1 MKIIVQLQR
10 SGNYKLFF
18 YDGKGVRGAAY
29 VELNDT
35 PRGPRPTKYRVKW
48 GSKKDYV
55 HTPSKELIAQLR
67 ESDVRMVK
75 KDHLFEEFLEAF
87 QVKPGTVTLC
97 RMCLMDERYT
107 PINEENTITFGKNEK
122 ICLDCGRKELRRE
135 VSHIGRLG
143 RDGIVHLEK
152 LLAQYRNLD
161 RVLATLSPDKISMES
176 AIFDKLEAHPVMTTA
191 SIHELPL
198 PRQFVEASGVT
209 QLMPA
214 QHLAVEAGLLRGQD
228 LLVVAATASG
238 KTFIGEMAGIKNY
251 MEGRGRTLFLV
262 PLVAL
267 ANQKY
272 ERFTDR
278 YAKFAK
284 TGLLTGT
291 SRLNLPETRKVGDRD
306 PRAPIIVGTYEGVDN
321 MIRCGQ
327 KMANIGTV
335 VIDEVQMLEDAD
347 RGHRLDGMIARLKY
361 LAPQAQFLYL
371 SATIGSPKILAKK
384 LNCTLVVYADRPVGL
399 ERYLLFVERKM
410 KIPMIKQ
417 MTTEEYKRTSS
428 KGFRGQTIIFT
439 NARARCHTIAD
450 ALGIRAAAYHAG
462 LSAVERRDV
471 ESKFLTGKLMAVVTT
486 AALGA
491 GVDFPASQVIFD
503 ALAMGRD
510 WLSVQEFNQ
519 MGGRAGRPDFHDL
532 GRVVIL
538 AEPGGSYSRENPG
551 TEEEIAIKLLKGQME
566 EVAPVHEFEASS
578 EEYVANAICCDG
590 EEADLNRIN
599 SLMVGSMEPVL
610 PDLITHKLVEKHGT
624 RLVMTPLARV
634 MAEHF
639 IGMERLLEII
649 RLTKCNTEPLDIIGE
664 LEYEDIH
671 KDKRPEK
678 KRGPGGGKPGERLRE
693 PEKREHQQSPR
704 GRYQSH
710 QSGEKP
716 KHVQS
721 EATKMH
727 VGHELPGKRQ
737 KVRRKR

>member
-1 MKIIVQLQR
+1 
-10 SGNYKLFF
+10 
-18 YDGKGVRGAAY
+18 
-29 VELNDT
+29 
-35 PRGPRPTKYRVKW
+35 
-48 GSKKDYV
+48 
-55 HTPSKELIAQLR
+55 
-67 ESDVRMVK
+67 
-75 KDHLFEEFLEAF
+75 
-87 QVKPGTVTLC
+87 
-97 RMCLMDERYT
+97 
-107 PINEENTITFGKNEK
+107 
-122 ICLDCGRKELRRE
+122 
-135 VSHIGRLG
+135 
-143 RDGIVHLEK
+143 
-152 LLAQYRNLD
+152 
-161 RVLATLSPDKISMES
+161 
-176 AIFDKLEAHPVMTTA
+176 
-191 SIHELPL
+191 
-198 PRQFVEASGVT
+198 
-209 QLMPA
+209 
-214 QHLAVEAGLLRGQD
+214 
-228 LLVVAATASG
+228 
-238 KTFIGEMAGIKNY
+238 
-251 MEGRGRTLFLV
+251 
-262 PLVAL
+262 
-267 ANQKY
+267 
-272 ERFTDR
+272 
-278 YAKFAK
+278 
-284 TGLLTGT
+284 
-291 SRLNLPETRKVGDRD
+291 
-306 PRAPIIVGTYEGVDN
+306 

-664 LEYEDIH
+664 LECEDVH

-704 GRYQSH
+704 GKYQAS
-710 QSGEKP
+710 QSAEKP